1 MHQPHNTFHT
11 KFSHIDQGV
20 IIMLHLHIHPENPQ
34 ARLITQAV
42 ERIRSGDVVVYPTD
56 AAYAIGCQIG
66 NKSAMERIAQIR
78 NLGAKHQYAIM
89 CCDLS
94 DIATY
99 AKVDNAMYRL
109 LKANTPAVTTFILP
123 ATSEVPKRLMHPK
136 KKTIGL
142 RIPSNPVAQALLK
155 ELGEPLLTS
164 TLILPDQKDPL
175 DDPYDIENQLAKR
188 IDVFIDSGFGTL
200 STTSI
205 VDLSGENPVVVRR
218 GVGDVSAF
226 E

>member
-1 MHQPHNTFHT
+1 
-11 KFSHIDQGV
+11 
-20 IIMLHLHIHPENPQ
+20 MLHLHIHPENPQ

-42 ERIRSGDVVVYPTD
+42 ERIRAGDVVVYPTD

-78 NLGAKHQYAIM
+78 GLGPKHQYAIM

-109 LKANTPAVTTFILP
+109 LKANTPAITTFILP

-142 RIPSNPVAQALLK
+142 RIPSNPVAQALLQ

-175 DDPYDIENQLAKR
+175 DDPYDIENQLGKR
-188 IDVFIDSGFGTL
+188 IDVFIDSGLGLYQPPVSWIYLEKILKL
-200 STTSI
+200 S
-205 VDLSGENPVVVRR
+205 VVVLVMSVLLNR
-218 GVGDVSAF
+218 SQIQIK
-226 E
+226 

>member
-1 MHQPHNTFHT
+1 
-11 KFSHIDQGV
+11 
-20 IIMLHLHIHPENPQ
+20 MLHLHIHPENPQ

-42 ERIRSGDVVVYPTD
+42 DSIRAGDVVVYPTD

-66 NKSAMERIAQIR
+66 NKNAMERIAQIR
-78 NLGAKHQYAIM
+78 GLGPKHQYAIM

-109 LKANTPAVTTFILP
+109 LKNNTPAVTTFILP

-142 RIPSNPVAQALLK
+142 RIPSNPIAQALLQ

-175 DDPYDIENQLAKR
+175 DDPYDIENQLGKR
-188 IDVFIDSGFGTL
+188 IDVFIDGGFGTL

-205 VDLSGENPVVVRR
+205 VDLSGENPEIVRR

>member
-1 MHQPHNTFHT
+1 
-11 KFSHIDQGV
+11 
-20 IIMLHLHIHPENPQ
+20 MLHLHIHPESPQ

-42 ERIRSGDVVVYPTD
+42 DRIRAGDVVVYPTD

-66 NKSAMERIAQIR
+66 NKNAMERIAQIR
-78 NLGAKHQYAIM
+78 GLGPKHQYAIM

-109 LKANTPAVTTFILP
+109 LKNNTPAVTTFILP
-123 ATSEVPKRLMHPK
+123 ATNEVPKRLMHPK

-142 RIPSNPVAQALLK
+142 RIPSNPIAQTLLK

-164 TLILPDQKDPL
+164 TLILPDQTEPL
-175 DDPYDIENQLAKR
+175 DDPYDIENQLGKR
-188 IDVFIDSGFGTL
+188 IDVFIDGGFGTL

-205 VDLSGENPVVVRR
+205 VDLSGENPEIVRR

>member
-1 MHQPHNTFHT
+1 
-11 KFSHIDQGV
+11 
-20 IIMLHLHIHPENPQ
+20 MLHLRVHPENPQ
-34 ARLITQAV
+34 PRLISQAV
-42 ERIRSGDVVVYPTD
+42 ERIRTGDVVVYPTD

-66 NKSAMERIAQIR
+66 NKNAMERISQIR
-78 NLGAKHQYAIM
+78 GLGAKHQYAII
-89 CCDLS
+89 CADLS

-109 LKANTPAVTTFILP
+109 LKNNTPAVTTFILP
-123 ATSEVPKRLMHPK
+123 ATSEVPRRLMHPN

-142 RIPSNPVAQALLK
+142 RIPSNPICRMLLK

-164 TLILPDQKDPL
+164 TLILPGQEDPL
-175 DDPYDIENQLAKR
+175 DDPYEIDLQLNKR
-188 IDVFIDSGFGTL
+188 IDVLIDGGLGTL

-205 VDLSGENPVVVRR
+205 IDLSGDNPQIVRR

>member
-1 MHQPHNTFHT
+1 
-11 KFSHIDQGV
+11 
-20 IIMLHLHIHPENPQ
+20 MLHLHIHPENPQ

-42 ERIRSGDVVVYPTD
+42 ERIRAGDVVVYPTD

-78 NLGAKHQYAIM
+78 GLGPKHQYAIM

-109 LKANTPAVTTFILP
+109 LKNNTPAVTTFILP

-142 RIPSNPVAQALLK
+142 RIPGNPVAQALLQ

-175 DDPYDIENQLAKR
+175 DDPYDIENQLGKR

-205 VDLSGENPVVVRR
+205 VDLSGENPVIIRR

>member
-1 MHQPHNTFHT
+1 
-11 KFSHIDQGV
+11 
-20 IIMLHLHIHPENPQ
+20 MLHLHIHPENPQ

-42 ERIRSGDVVVYPTD
+42 ERIRAGDVVVYPTD

-78 NLGAKHQYAIM
+78 GLGPKHQYAIM

-109 LKANTPAVTTFILP
+109 LKNNTPAVTTFILP

-142 RIPSNPVAQALLK
+142 RIPSNPVAQALLQ
-155 ELGEPLLTS
+155 EFGEPLLTS

-175 DDPYDIENQLAKR
+175 DDPYDIENQLGKR

-205 VDLSGENPVVVRR
+205 VDLSGENPEIVRR

>member
-1 MHQPHNTFHT
+1 
-11 KFSHIDQGV
+11 
-20 IIMLHLHIHPENPQ
+20 MLHLHVHPENPQ
-34 ARLITQAV
+34 QRLIEQAV
-42 ERIRSGDVVVYPTD
+42 ERIRAGDVVVYPTD
-56 AAYAIGCQIG
+56 TAYAIGCQIG
-66 NKSAMERIAQIR
+66 NKNAMERIAQIR
-78 NLGAKHQYAIM
+78 GLGPKHQYAIM

-99 AKVDNAMYRL
+99 AKVDNATYRL
-109 LKANTPAVTTFILP
+109 LKANTPAITTFILP
-123 ATSEVPKRLMHPK
+123 ATSEVPRRLMHPK

-142 RIPSNPVAQALLK
+142 RIPSNPICQALLK

-164 TLILPDQKDPL
+164 TLILPGQEDPL

-188 IDVFIDSGFGTL
+188 IDVFIDGGFGTL
-200 STTSI
+200 TTTSI
-205 VDLSGENPVVVRR
+205 IDLSGEHPEIIRR

>member
-1 MHQPHNTFHT
+1 
-11 KFSHIDQGV
+11 
-20 IIMLHLHIHPENPQ
+20 MLHLHIHPENPQ
-34 ARLITQAV
+34 TRLITQAV
-42 ERIRSGDVVVYPTD
+42 ERIRAGDVVVYPTD

-78 NLGAKHQYAIM
+78 GLGPKHQYAIM

-109 LKANTPAVTTFILP
+109 LKANTPAITTFILP

-142 RIPSNPVAQALLK
+142 RIPGNPVAQALLQ

-175 DDPYDIENQLAKR
+175 DDPYDIENQLGKR

-205 VDLSGENPVVVRR
+205 VDLSGENPEIIRR

>member
-1 MHQPHNTFHT
+1 
-11 KFSHIDQGV
+11 
-20 IIMLHLHIHPENPQ
+20 MLHLHIHPENPQ

-42 ERIRSGDVVVYPTD
+42 ERIRAGDVVVYPTD

-66 NKSAMERIAQIR
+66 NKNAMERIAQIR
-78 NLGAKHQYAIM
+78 GLGPKHQYAIM

-109 LKANTPAVTTFILP
+109 LKNNTPAVTTFILP

-175 DDPYDIENQLAKR
+175 DDPYDIENQLGKR

-205 VDLSGENPVVVRR
+205 VDLSGENPEIIRR

>member
-1 MHQPHNTFHT
+1 
-11 KFSHIDQGV
+11 
-20 IIMLHLHIHPENPQ
+20 MLHLHIHPENPQ
-34 ARLITQAV
+34 TRLITQAV
-42 ERIRSGDVVVYPTD
+42 ERIRAGDVVVYPTD

-66 NKSAMERIAQIR
+66 NKNAMERIAQIR
-78 NLGAKHQYAIM
+78 GLGPKHQYAIM

-109 LKANTPAVTTFILP
+109 LKNNTPAVTTFILP

-142 RIPSNPVAQALLK
+142 RIPSNPVAQALLQ
-155 ELGEPLLTS
+155 ELGAPLLTS

-175 DDPYDIENQLAKR
+175 DDPYDIENQLGKR

-205 VDLSGENPVVVRR
+205 VDLSGENPEIIRR

-226 E
+226 V

>member
-1 MHQPHNTFHT
+1 
-11 KFSHIDQGV
+11 
-20 IIMLHLHIHPENPQ
+20 MLHLHIHPENPQ

-42 ERIRSGDVVVYPTD
+42 ERIRAGEVVVYPTD

-78 NLGAKHQYAIM
+78 GLGPKHQYAIM

-109 LKANTPAVTTFILP
+109 LKNNTPAITTFILP

-136 KKTIGL
+136 KKTIGI
-142 RIPSNPVAQALLK
+142 RIPTNPICQALLQ
-155 ELGEPLLTS
+155 ELGEPILTS
-164 TLILPDQKDPL
+164 TLILPGQEDPL
-175 DDPYDIENQLAKR
+175 DDPYDIENQLSKR
-188 IDVFIDSGFGTL
+188 IDVFIDGGFGTL
-200 STTSI
+200 TTTSI
-205 VDLSGENPVVVRR
+205 VDLSGDHPEVVRQ
-218 GVGDVSAF
+218 GAGDVSAF

>member
-1 MHQPHNTFHT
+1 
-11 KFSHIDQGV
+11 
-20 IIMLHLHIHPENPQ
+20 MLHLHVHPENPQ
-34 ARLITQAV
+34 QRLIEQAV
-42 ERIRSGDVVVYPTD
+42 EPIRAGDVVVYPTD

-66 NKSAMERIAQIR
+66 NKNAMERIAQIR
-78 NLGAKHQYAIM
+78 GLGPKHQYAIM

-99 AKVDNAMYRL
+99 AKVDNATYRL
-109 LKANTPAVTTFILP
+109 LKANTPAITTFILP
-123 ATSEVPKRLMHPK
+123 ATSEVPRRLMHPK

-142 RIPSNPVAQALLK
+142 RIPSNPICQALLK

-164 TLILPDQKDPL
+164 TLILPGQEDPL

-188 IDVFIDSGFGTL
+188 IDVFIDGGFGTL
-200 STTSI
+200 TTTSI
-205 VDLSGENPVVVRR
+205 VDLSGEHPEIIRR

>member
-1 MHQPHNTFHT
+1 
-11 KFSHIDQGV
+11 
-20 IIMLHLHIHPENPQ
+20 MLHLHIHPENPQ

-42 ERIRSGDVVVYPTD
+42 ERIRAGDVVVYPTD

-78 NLGAKHQYAIM
+78 GLGPKHQYAIM

-109 LKANTPAVTTFILP
+109 LKNNTPAVTTFILP

-142 RIPSNPVAQALLK
+142 RIPGNPVAQALLK

-175 DDPYDIENQLAKR
+175 DDPYDIENQLGKR

>member
-1 MHQPHNTFHT
+1 
-11 KFSHIDQGV
+11 
-20 IIMLHLHIHPENPQ
+20 MLHLHIHPENPQ

-42 ERIRSGDVVVYPTD
+42 ERIRAGDVVVYPTD

-66 NKSAMERIAQIR
+66 NKNAMERIAQIR
-78 NLGAKHQYAIM
+78 GLGPKHQYAIM

-109 LKANTPAVTTFILP
+109 LKNNTPAITTFILP

-142 RIPSNPVAQALLK
+142 RIPSNPVAQALLQ
-155 ELGEPLLTS
+155 ELGAPLLTS

-175 DDPYDIENQLAKR
+175 DDPYDIENQLGKR

-205 VDLSGENPVVVRR
+205 VDLSGENPEIIRR

>member
-1 MHQPHNTFHT
+1 
-11 KFSHIDQGV
+11 
-20 IIMLHLHIHPENPQ
+20 MLHLHIHPENPQ

-42 ERIRSGDVVVYPTD
+42 ERICAGDVVVYPTD

-78 NLGAKHQYAIM
+78 GLGPKHQYAIM

-109 LKANTPAVTTFILP
+109 LKANTPAITTFILP

-142 RIPSNPVAQALLK
+142 RIPSNPVAQALLQ

-175 DDPYDIENQLAKR
+175 DDPYDIENQLGKR

-205 VDLSGENPVVVRR
+205 VDLSGENPEIIRR

>member
-1 MHQPHNTFHT
+1 
-11 KFSHIDQGV
+11 
-20 IIMLHLHIHPENPQ
+20 MLHLHIHPENPQ

-42 ERIRSGDVVVYPTD
+42 ERIRAGDVVVYPTD

-66 NKSAMERIAQIR
+66 NKSAMARIAQIR
-78 NLGAKHQYAIM
+78 GLGEKHQYAII
-89 CCDLS
+89 CADLS

-109 LKANTPAVTTFILP
+109 LKHNTPAVTTYILP

-142 RIPSNPVAQALLK
+142 RVPSNTVCQMLLK

-164 TLILPDQKDPL
+164 TLILPDHNEPL
-175 DDPYDIENQLAKR
+175 DDPYDIEQQLEKR
-188 IDVFIDSGFGTL
+188 IDVFIDSGLGTL
-200 STTSI
+200 TTTSI
-205 VDLSGENPVVVRR
+205 VDLSGDQPVIVRR

>member
-1 MHQPHNTFHT
+1 
-11 KFSHIDQGV
+11 
-20 IIMLHLHIHPENPQ
+20 MLHLRVHPENPQ
-34 ARLITQAV
+34 PRLISQAV
-42 ERIRSGDVVVYPTD
+42 ERIRAGDVVVYPTD

-66 NKSAMERIAQIR
+66 NKTAMERISQIR
-78 NLGAKHQYAIM
+78 GLGAKHQYAII
-89 CCDLS
+89 CADLS

-109 LKANTPAVTTFILP
+109 LKNNTPAVTTFILP
-123 ATSEVPKRLMHPK
+123 ATSEVPRRLMHPK

-142 RIPSNPVAQALLK
+142 RIPSNPICRMLLK

-164 TLILPDQKDPL
+164 TLILPGQEDPL
-175 DDPYDIENQLAKR
+175 DDPYEIDLQLNKR
-188 IDVFIDSGFGTL
+188 IDELIDSGLGTL

-205 VDLSGENPVVVRR
+205 IDLSGDNLQIVRR

>member
-1 MHQPHNTFHT
+1 
-11 KFSHIDQGV
+11 
-20 IIMLHLHIHPENPQ
+20 MLHLRVHPDNPQ
-34 ARLITQAV
+34 PRLISQAV
-42 ERIRSGDVVVYPTD
+42 ERIRAGDVVVYPTD

-66 NKSAMERIAQIR
+66 NKHAMERISRIR
-78 NLGAKHQYAIM
+78 QLDAKHQYAII
-89 CCDLS
+89 CADLS

-109 LKANTPAVTTFILP
+109 LKNNSPAITTFILP

-142 RIPSNPVAQALLK
+142 RIPSNPICQMLLK

-164 TLILPDQKDPL
+164 TLILPGQSAPI
-175 DDPYDIENQLAKR
+175 DDPYDIEMQLNKL
-188 IDVFIDSGFGTL
+188 IDVLIDGGLGTL
-200 STTSI
+200 NTTSI
-205 VDLSGENPVVVRR
+205 VNLAGEYPEIIRR

>member
-1 MHQPHNTFHT
+1 
-11 KFSHIDQGV
+11 
-20 IIMLHLHIHPENPQ
+20 MLHLHIHPENPQ

-42 ERIRSGDVVVYPTD
+42 ERIRAGDVVVYPTD

-66 NKSAMERIAQIR
+66 NKNAMERIAQIR
-78 NLGAKHQYAIM
+78 GLGPKHQYAIM

-109 LKANTPAVTTFILP
+109 LKNNTPAVTTFILP

-175 DDPYDIENQLAKR
+175 DDPYDIENQLGKR

-205 VDLSGENPVVVRR
+205 VDLSGENPEVVRR
-218 GVGDVSAF
+218 GVGDISAF

>member
-1 MHQPHNTFHT
+1 
-11 KFSHIDQGV
+11 
-20 IIMLHLHIHPENPQ
+20 MLHLHIHPDNPQ
-34 ARLITQAV
+34 VRLINQAV
-42 ERIRSGDVVVYPTD
+42 ERIRAGDVVVYPTD
-56 AAYAIGCQIG
+56 AAYSIGCQIG

-78 NLGAKHQYAIM
+78 GLGPKHQYAIM

-109 LKANTPAVTTFILP
+109 LKANTPSITTFILP

-142 RIPSNPVAQALLK
+142 RIPTNPICQALLQ
-155 ELGEPLLTS
+155 ELGEPILTS
-164 TLILPDQKDPL
+164 TLILPGQSDPL
-175 DDPYDIENQLAKR
+175 DDPYDIENQLGKR
-188 IDVFIDSGFGTL
+188 VDVFIDGGFGTL

-205 VDLSGENPVVVRR
+205 VDLSGENPEVVRH
-218 GVGDVSAF
+218 GAGDVSAF

>member
-1 MHQPHNTFHT
+1 
-11 KFSHIDQGV
+11 
-20 IIMLHLHIHPENPQ
+20 MLHLRVHPDNPQ
-34 ARLITQAV
+34 ARLISQAV
-42 ERIRSGDVVVYPTD
+42 ERIRAGDVVVYPTD

-66 NKSAMERIAQIR
+66 NKHAMERIAQIR
-78 NLGAKHQYAIM
+78 GLGPKHQYAII

-94 DIATY
+94 DLSTY
-99 AKVDNAMYRL
+99 AKVDNAVYRL
-109 LKANTPAVTTFILP
+109 LKNNTPAVTTFILP

-142 RIPSNPVAQALLK
+142 RIPTNPVCQMLLQ

-164 TLILPDQKDPL
+164 TLILPDQTDPL
-175 DDPYDIENQLAKR
+175 DDPYDIEMQLGKR
-188 IDVFIDSGFGTL
+188 IDVFIDSGLGTL

-205 VDLSGENPVVVRR
+205 VDLSGDQPEVIRR

>member
-1 MHQPHNTFHT
+1 
-11 KFSHIDQGV
+11 
-20 IIMLHLHIHPENPQ
+20 MLHLRVHPENPQ
-34 ARLITQAV
+34 PRLISQAV
-42 ERIRSGDVVVYPTD
+42 ERIRAGDVVVYPTD

-78 NLGAKHQYAIM
+78 RLDAKHQYAII
-89 CCDLS
+89 CADLS

-109 LKANTPAVTTFILP
+109 LKNNTPAITTFILP
-123 ATSEVPKRLMHPK
+123 ATSEVPRRLMHPK

-142 RIPSNPVAQALLK
+142 RIPSNSICQMLLR

-164 TLILPDQKDPL
+164 TLILPDQNEPI
-175 DDPYDIENQLAKR
+175 DDPYDIEMQLGKQ
-188 IDVFIDSGFGTL
+188 IDVLIDGGLGTL
-200 STTSI
+200 NTTSI
-205 VDLSGENPVVVRR
+205 VNLAGAFPEIIRR
-218 GVGDVSAF
+218 GAGDVSAF